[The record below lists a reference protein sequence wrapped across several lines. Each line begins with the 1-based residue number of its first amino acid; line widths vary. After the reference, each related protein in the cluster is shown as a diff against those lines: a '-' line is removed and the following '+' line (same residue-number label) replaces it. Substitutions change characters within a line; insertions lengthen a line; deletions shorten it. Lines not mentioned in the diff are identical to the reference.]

1 MGMSQMCTGAGDY
14 FRTSKPH
21 SEKLCNGI
29 LITGQSFY
37 LQKSYKPLLHKN
49 KTSKTLL
56 LFSPNRLDWPN
67 RDSTKTAAILD

>member
-1 MGMSQMCTGAGDY
+1 MNQFALKVGGSIIDGNVY
-14 FRTSKPH
+14 YP
-21 SEKLCNGI
+21 GI

-37 LQKSYKPLLHKN
+37 LQKSSKPHFHEN

-67 RDSTKTAAILD
+67 RDSTKTETILD